1 MTRKH
6 FRRLI
11 SGIYLISTGIGISI
25 SLIALYSKLGS
36 DYSTPLTWLAVFEF
50 WTLLL
55 PALVTCIIVGLVRL
69 TNKIEPLSEEERQQS
84 FVERLSKTQLFIPLS
99 LLLAVPSAFLAS
111 TIPDIWIRGFFRV
124 FSIFIAVHLFITWL
138 LVLLLRRTTRIRKT
152 GWKIVLILLF
162 ILSTIAYI
170 LVSTIACDLA
180 STDTFY
186 WSESHR
192 RSTSDNREY
201 TESDAQRET
210 PDCPDEEVVV
220 SEETAERLADD
231 AMYIY
236 NQYDWAALGEDY
248 VYSFVME
255 CSEILEY
262 NPNAIYTP
270 CILTSPEEIGE
281 EKYREFAARDSM
293 RFVVKQRLSR
303 FYHQVFHSD
312 YEDFD
317 SEDFDT
323 MLWWLKKALLK
334 RKDAID
340 YNFFAKRV
348 DMLDLAWRE
357 LNALGEKNGR
367 DAFTDIYNY
376 ANEEDTY
383 LLWREY
389 GDYITNPYVRYTV
402 NRNSDDQYLL
412 LWAYTFWGR
421 RSNDGTSAM
430 WRILLD
436 QILDVY
442 PNELYPAETVRS
454 QTRNIARAKER
465 ATEFIDWYKANYW
478 SFKELKAAKYDDEGK
493 LVKLDRDEL
502 GKYVHALKQSNYLT
516 PDLLKS
522 LETTF
527 DQMADSVKTGKIG
540 SGQGEWLRKDP
551 LIDNYSAIAE
561 EMNPITWEVDFIW
574 DTRRQEM
581 QLTSSDG
588 NLNATVKGIDDQW
601 MIDCFCF

>member
-1 MTRKH
+1 M
-6 FRRLI
+6 
-11 SGIYLISTGIGISI
+11 
-25 SLIALYSKLGS
+25 
-36 DYSTPLTWLAVFEF
+36 
-50 WTLLL
+50 
-55 PALVTCIIVGLVRL
+55 
-69 TNKIEPLSEEERQQS
+69 
-84 FVERLSKTQLFIPLS
+84 
-99 LLLAVPSAFLAS
+99 
-111 TIPDIWIRGFFRV
+111 
-124 FSIFIAVHLFITWL
+124 
-138 LVLLLRRTTRIRKT
+138 
-152 GWKIVLILLF
+152 LILLF
-162 ILSTIAYI
+162 MLSTIAYI

-180 STDTFY
+180 STDAFY

-357 LNALGEKNGR
+357 LNALGKRTAGTLSLT
-367 DAFTDIYNY
+367 FT
-376 ANEEDTY
+376 T
-383 LLWREY
+383 
-389 GDYITNPYVRYTV
+389 
-402 NRNSDDQYLL
+402 
-412 LWAYTFWGR
+412 
-421 RSNDGTSAM
+421 M
-430 WRILLD
+430 
-436 QILDVY
+436 
-442 PNELYPAETVRS
+442 
-454 QTRNIARAKER
+454 QTRKTRICFGENTATTSPIPMYATRSTEIPTINICCFGLIRSGGGVPT
-465 ATEFIDWYKANYW
+465 TEPAPCGAYSSIKYSTCIRTNFI
-478 SFKELKAAKYDDEGK
+478 
-493 LVKLDRDEL
+493 
-502 GKYVHALKQSNYLT
+502 
-516 PDLLKS
+516 
-522 LETTF
+522 
-527 DQMADSVKTGKIG
+527 
-540 SGQGEWLRKDP
+540 LRKRFAARP
-551 LIDNYSAIAE
+551 AI
-561 EMNPITWEVDFIW
+561 
-574 DTRRQEM
+574 
-581 QLTSSDG
+581 
-588 NLNATVKGIDDQW
+588 
-601 MIDCFCF
+601 

>member
-6 FRRLI
+6 FHRLI
-11 SGIYLISTGIGISI
+11 SRIYLIAIALCILTAPICQYFHFGGNSRI
-25 SLIALYSKLGS
+25 SLKLLALFEIWIFLF
-36 DYSTPLTWLAVFEF
+36 PAV
-50 WTLLL
+50 
-55 PALVTCIIVGLVRL
+55 ATCIIAGLVRL
-69 TNKIEPLSEEERQQS
+69 TNKVESLSEEERRQS

-99 LLLAVPSAFLAS
+99 LLLVFLPLPYVFIAFSSQSSA
-111 TIPDIWIRGFFRV
+111 PGFWV
-124 FSIFIAVHLFITWL
+124 LYIFIAAHLFIAWL

-152 GWKIVLILLF
+152 GWKIALLLLF
-162 ILSTIAYI
+162 MLSPIAYGF
-170 LVSTIACDLA
+170 VSAIAYDFTSGCA
-180 STDTFY
+180 VYF
-186 WSESHR
+186 SEWNR
-192 RSTSDNREY
+192 RSASDDPEY
-201 TESDAQRET
+201 TDSQQEA
-210 PDCPDEEVVV
+210 PDCTDEEVVV
-220 SEETAERLADD
+220 SEENAERRADD

-236 NQYDWAALGEDY
+236 NEYDWFTQGEND

-255 CSEILEY
+255 CSDILEY

-281 EKYREFAARDSM
+281 EKYRKLAARDSM

-303 FYHQVFHSD
+303 FYHQAFHSD

-334 RKDAID
+334 RKGAID

-367 DAFTDIYNY
+367 DAFSDIYDY
-376 ANEEDTY
+376 ANGEDTN

-402 NRNSDDQYLL
+402 DRNSDDQYLL

-442 PNELYPAETVRS
+442 PNKFYPEETVRS

-465 ATEFIDWYKANYW
+465 AADFIEWYKANYW
-478 SFKELKAAKYDDEGK
+478 SFRELKAAKYDDEGK

-502 GKYVHALKQSNYLT
+502 GKYVHALKQSDYLT

-527 DQMADSVKTGKIG
+527 DRMADSVKTGRIG
-540 SGQGEWLRKDP
+540 SEQGEWLRKDP
-551 LIDNYSAIAE
+551 LIDNYHAIAGE
-561 EMNPITWEVDFIW
+561 ADPITWEVDFIW

-581 QLTSSDG
+581 RLASSDG

>member
-1 MTRKH
+1 M
-6 FRRLI
+6 
-11 SGIYLISTGIGISI
+11 
-25 SLIALYSKLGS
+25 
-36 DYSTPLTWLAVFEF
+36 
-50 WTLLL
+50 
-55 PALVTCIIVGLVRL
+55 
-69 TNKIEPLSEEERQQS
+69 
-84 FVERLSKTQLFIPLS
+84 
-99 LLLAVPSAFLAS
+99 
-111 TIPDIWIRGFFRV
+111 
-124 FSIFIAVHLFITWL
+124 
-138 LVLLLRRTTRIRKT
+138 
-152 GWKIVLILLF
+152 
-162 ILSTIAYI
+162 LSTIAYI

-180 STDTFY
+180 STDAFY

-367 DAFTDIYNY
+367 DAFTDIYLQLCKRGRHVS
-376 ANEEDTY
+376 A
-383 LLWREY
+383 LARIWRLHHQSLCTLH
-389 GDYITNPYVRYTV
+389 GKQKFRRSISVALGLYV
-402 NRNSDDQYLL
+402 L
-412 LWAYTFWGR
+412 GR

>member
-1 MTRKH
+1 M
-6 FRRLI
+6 
-11 SGIYLISTGIGISI
+11 
-25 SLIALYSKLGS
+25 
-36 DYSTPLTWLAVFEF
+36 
-50 WTLLL
+50 
-55 PALVTCIIVGLVRL
+55 
-69 TNKIEPLSEEERQQS
+69 
-84 FVERLSKTQLFIPLS
+84 
-99 LLLAVPSAFLAS
+99 
-111 TIPDIWIRGFFRV
+111 
-124 FSIFIAVHLFITWL
+124 
-138 LVLLLRRTTRIRKT
+138 
-152 GWKIVLILLF
+152 LILLF
-162 ILSTIAYI
+162 MLSTIAYI

-180 STDTFY
+180 STDAFY

-340 YNFFAKRV
+340 YN
-348 DMLDLAWRE
+348 
-357 LNALGEKNGR
+357 
-367 DAFTDIYNY
+367 
-376 ANEEDTY
+376 
-383 LLWREY
+383 
-389 GDYITNPYVRYTV
+389 
-402 NRNSDDQYLL
+402 S
-412 LWAYTFWGR
+412 
-421 RSNDGTSAM
+421 
-430 WRILLD
+430 
-436 QILDVY
+436 
-442 PNELYPAETVRS
+442 
-454 QTRNIARAKER
+454 
-465 ATEFIDWYKANYW
+465 
-478 SFKELKAAKYDDEGK
+478 
-493 LVKLDRDEL
+493 
-502 GKYVHALKQSNYLT
+502 
-516 PDLLKS
+516 
-522 LETTF
+522 
-527 DQMADSVKTGKIG
+527 
-540 SGQGEWLRKDP
+540 
-551 LIDNYSAIAE
+551 
-561 EMNPITWEVDFIW
+561 
-574 DTRRQEM
+574 
-581 QLTSSDG
+581 
-588 NLNATVKGIDDQW
+588 
-601 MIDCFCF
+601 

>member
-1 MTRKH
+1 M
-6 FRRLI
+6 
-11 SGIYLISTGIGISI
+11 
-25 SLIALYSKLGS
+25 
-36 DYSTPLTWLAVFEF
+36 
-50 WTLLL
+50 
-55 PALVTCIIVGLVRL
+55 
-69 TNKIEPLSEEERQQS
+69 
-84 FVERLSKTQLFIPLS
+84 
-99 LLLAVPSAFLAS
+99 
-111 TIPDIWIRGFFRV
+111 
-124 FSIFIAVHLFITWL
+124 
-138 LVLLLRRTTRIRKT
+138 
-152 GWKIVLILLF
+152 
-162 ILSTIAYI
+162 
-170 LVSTIACDLA
+170 
-180 STDTFY
+180 
-186 WSESHR
+186 
-192 RSTSDNREY
+192 
-201 TESDAQRET
+201 
-210 PDCPDEEVVV
+210 
-220 SEETAERLADD
+220 AE
-231 AMYIY
+231 
-236 NQYDWAALGEDY
+236 
-248 VYSFVME
+248 
-255 CSEILEY
+255 
-262 NPNAIYTP
+262 
-270 CILTSPEEIGE
+270 
-281 EKYREFAARDSM
+281 
-293 RFVVKQRLSR
+293 
-303 FYHQVFHSD
+303 
-312 YEDFD
+312 
-317 SEDFDT
+317 
-323 MLWWLKKALLK
+323 KALLK

-522 LETTF
+522 LKRL
-527 DQMADSVKTGKIG
+527 S
-540 SGQGEWLRKDP
+540 
-551 LIDNYSAIAE
+551 
-561 EMNPITWEVDFIW
+561 
-574 DTRRQEM
+574 TRWP
-581 QLTSSDG
+581 
-588 NLNATVKGIDDQW
+588 TVLKQAK
-601 MIDCFCF
+601 